1 MITTTQS
8 RDLIDF
14 LAGEFGASIV
24 LPTGVPAVAVRAILA
39 ALAAMSPVIK
49 EVSDELAI
57 KTYGISVT
65 IPGPDGAVIVL
76 SPESL
81 STPLDYVVT
90 ACHEMTHAVQLHK
103 AGMVAGTIDYLG
115 SSELRARAEADAYS
129 TGAFA
134 AFLLTGILPAL
145 DGILVNLKTGL
156 YLLGDADL
164 ALASGVIR
172 SHLLSM
178 GSGCCPN
185 LTVCKETLGWLQDN
199 HPELIVPEVFHAVKV

>member
-1 MITTTQS
+1 MIDTPRATA
-8 RDLIDF
+8 LIDF
-14 LAGEFGASIV
+14 LAGEFGVAVV
-24 LPTGVPAVAVRAILA
+24 LPSGVPAVAARAILA
-39 ALAAMSPVIK
+39 VLAALSPVIK
-49 EVSDELAI
+49 EVSDELAT

-103 AGMVAGTIDYLG
+103 GGMVAGTIDYIG

-134 AFLLTGILPAL
+134 SFLLTGILPTLESQL
-145 DGILVNLKTGL
+145 DRLHAGI
-156 YLLGDADL
+156 YLLPDADL
-164 ALASGVIR
+164 ALARGVIQA
-172 SHLLSM
+172 HLLSM

-185 LTVCKETLGWLQDN
+185 LTVCAEILGWLRDH
-199 HPELIVPEVFHAVKV
+199 HPELIVPDDFHAVKV